1 MVTKKFACTDTK
13 LFGANEILDTGNRVY
28 QGLILKDGL
37 NWLNLKK
44 ENRMHW
50 KKEGLLQS
58 F

>member
-1 MVTKKFACTDTK
+1 MVIQKLVSTDTK
-13 LFGANEILDTGNRVY
+13 LFETHKALGTENRVY
-28 QGLILKDGL
+28 QGIILKDGL
-37 NWLNLKK
+37 NWLNLKE